1 MFVSGKTKVY
11 GVIGDPIEHTL
22 SPIIHNA
29 AFEALKLDCIYLAF
43 RVKPDE
49 VENAVQG
56 MRALD
61 IQGLSVTMP
70 YKNAVVSFL
79 DEVDQTATFLGA
91 VNTIE
96 NENGKLFGYNTD
108 GFGAFKALKE
118 NGVEVEDKKVLLL
131 GAGGTARAI
140 ALALALEGAEL
151 VILNR
156 SPKAAIDLANML
168 RETYNKK
175 VDADEL
181 SRETVKA
188 NLANADVLVN
198 ATSVGMKPNVNQ
210 TLVASEW
217 LKPELAVMDIVY
229 DPVETRL
236 AKDAKAAGTK
246 VVSGVEMLIQQGAV
260 SFEIWT
266 GREAP
271 VEVMRGAA
279 LNHLQKVRK
288 N

>member
-22 SPIIHNA
+22 SPAMHNA

-43 RVKPDE
+43 KVKPDE

-61 IQGLSVTMP
+61 IQGLNVTMP

-79 DEVDQTATFLGA
+79 DEVDQTATFLSA

-108 GFGAFKALKE
+108 GFGALKALKE
-118 NGVEVEDKKVLLL
+118 NGVEVEGKKVLLL
-131 GAGGTARAI
+131 GAGGAARAI
-140 ALALALEGAEL
+140 ALALALEGADL
-151 VILNR
+151 AILNR
-156 SPKAAIDLANML
+156 NPKAAIDLANLL
-168 RETYNKK
+168 RETYNRK

-181 SRETVKA
+181 SRETVKT
-188 NLANADVLVN
+188 NLANAEVLVN
-198 ATSVGMKPNVNQ
+198 ATSVGMEPNVNQ
-210 TLVASEW
+210 TLVDSEW
-217 LKPELAVMDIVY
+217 LKPELAVLDIVY

-236 AKDAKAAGTK
+236 AKEAKAAGVK
-246 VVSGVEMLIQQGAV
+246 VVSGIEMLVHQGAV

-266 GREAP
+266 GHEAP
-271 VEVMRGAA
+271 VDIMREAA
-279 LNHLQKVRK
+279 LIHLRQVKR